1 MLDNISHLCF
11 DKDGVIIDVHKYWMH
26 TTKLRVSFL
35 KKRFNLSAEDEIL
48 FLTDLGVDL
57 KKEKLKKMGPSG
69 YHPRP
74 VIVEQVITTSSK
86 LGLNLK
92 YNQINKIF
100 SEIDIYQQQKND
112 YKIEL
117 IDGVKE
123 FFELSIDNFTL
134 TIFTSDRKKNA
145 LKALADNRIDN
156 FFSYVIGGDNVKFQ
170 KPNPE
175 GIYKACD
182 YVNTRPF
189 ETAYISDTSSDL
201 DMARSAKVGM
211 KIGVTTGLDDKS
223 QLKNISDITVENLM
237 ELI

>member
-1 MLDNISHLCF
+1 MLDNVSHLCF

-35 KKRFNLSAEDEIL
+35 KERFNFNAEDELL
-48 FLTDLGVDL
+48 FLTDLGADL
-57 KKEKLKKMGPSG
+57 KKGKLKKMGPSG

-74 VIVEQVITTSSK
+74 VIVEQVITTASK
-86 LGLNLK
+86 IGLNFK

-100 SEIDIYQQQKND
+100 SEIDNYQQEKND

-117 IDGVKE
+117 IDGIKE
-123 FFELSIDNFTL
+123 FLEFSYDTFTL

-145 LKALADNRIDN
+145 LKALADNKIDN
-156 FFSYVIGGDNVKFQ
+156 FFSYVIGGDNVEYQ

-175 GIYKACD
+175 GVFKACE
-182 YVNTRPF
+182 YVNIRPL

-201 DMARSAKVGM
+201 YMAKSAKIALKV
-211 KIGVTTGLDDKS
+211 GVTTGLDDET
-223 QLKNISDITVENLM
+223 QLKNISDIMVENLM